1 MFFYTF
7 LPKLLNMSLTAG
19 VVIVVVLL
27 LQLPLRRAPKIISY
41 ALWGVVLFRLLCPVS
56 LTSAVSLFSLL
67 DAPAA
72 DSGALLS
79 RIEYVPDDIVHT
91 EYPAVALP
99 VPALGEAVSAALPQ
113 GEEQLATDPLAAPM
127 TIATYLW
134 LAGVTAMAVY
144 AAVSYIRLR
153 RALTAASPL
162 RDNIYLTDGIASAFV
177 LGLIRPKIYLPSSL
191 NAREQPYIIA
201 HERCHIRRGDHIIK
215 ALAFAALCVHWF
227 NPLVW
232 LAFILS
238 VRDMEMSCDE
248 AVIRKMG
255 AGVLADYASSLLNIS
270 TGRHVIAGTPLLFGE
285 GGASGRIRNLARRR
299 KPALWVT
306 AAAAVVCA
314 LLAVCLLTNP
324 QSSSAELAAG
334 TYVSE
339 RCLYMNPLSSYAAV
353 DGDSGFTYTVGEGA
367 FTATDRSSGAQTVTA
382 VPSWEWQEFPYTD
395 EEWAALYIGGG
406 TENLSEQYG
415 ELKYIPLTSSNFL
428 MLANGDIWLVDLMNS
443 QTLGACLWSIYTL
456 TPQTAD

>member
-27 LQLPLRRAPKIISY
+27 LRLPLRRAPKIISY

-79 RIEYVPDDIVHT
+79 RIEYVPDNIVHT

-113 GEEQLATDPLAAPM
+113 GEEQLAADPLAAPM

-177 LGLIRPKIYLPSSL
+177 LGLFRPRIYLPSSL
-191 NAREQPYIIA
+191 DAREQPYIIA

-248 AVIRKMG
+248 AVIRKWVQ
-255 AGVLADYASSLLNIS
+255 AFSP
-270 TGRHVIAGTPLLFGE
+270 TTP
-285 GGASGRIRNLARRR
+285 RR
-299 KPALWVT
+299 
-306 AAAAVVCA
+306 C
-314 LLAVCLLTNP
+314 
-324 QSSSAELAAG
+324 
-334 TYVSE
+334 
-339 RCLYMNPLSSYAAV
+339 
-353 DGDSGFTYTVGEGA
+353 
-367 FTATDRSSGAQTVTA
+367 
-382 VPSWEWQEFPYTD
+382 
-395 EEWAALYIGGG
+395 
-406 TENLSEQYG
+406 
-415 ELKYIPLTSSNFL
+415 
-428 MLANGDIWLVDLMNS
+428 
-443 QTLGACLWSIYTL
+443 
-456 TPQTAD
+456 

>member
-27 LQLPLRRAPKIISY
+27 LRLPLRRAPKIISY

-113 GEEQLATDPLAAPM
+113 GKEQLAADPLAAPM

-153 RALTAASPL
+153 RALTAAVPL
-162 RDNIYLTDGIASAFV
+162 RDNIYLADGIASAFV
-177 LGLIRPKIYLPSSL
+177 LGLFRPKIYLPSSL
-191 NAREQPYIIA
+191 NAHEQPYIIA

-255 AGVLADYASSLLNIS
+255 TGVLADHASSLLNIS

-285 GGASGRIRNLARRR
+285 GSASGRIRNLARQR

-306 AAAAVVCA
+306 AAAVACAV
-314 LLAVCLLTNP
+314 LAVCLLTNP
-324 QSSSAELAAG
+324 QGSSAELAAG

-339 RCLYMNPLSSYAAV
+339 QCLYMNPLSSYAALN
-353 DGDSGFTYTVGEGA
+353 GDSGFKYTVGEGS
-367 FTATDRSSGAQTVTA
+367 FTATSRGSGTQTVTA
-382 VPSWEWQEFPYTD
+382 VPSWEWQKFPYTD
-395 EEWAALYIGGG
+395 EEWATLYIGGG
-406 TENLSEQYG
+406 AENLSEQYG

-428 MLANGDIWLVDLMNS
+428 MLADGDIWLVDLMNS
-443 QTLGACLWSIYTL
+443 QTLGTCLWSIYTL
-456 TPQTAD
+456 TPQTVDG